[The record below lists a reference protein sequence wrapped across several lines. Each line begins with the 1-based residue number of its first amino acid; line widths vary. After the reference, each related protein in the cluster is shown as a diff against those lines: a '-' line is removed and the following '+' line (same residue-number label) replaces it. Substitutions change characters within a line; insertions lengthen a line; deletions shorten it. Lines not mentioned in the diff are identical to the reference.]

1 MALSEYALVSLPV
14 FSNLNHRIIVSSSM
28 LSFCISQDGLDY
40 AVEANNLDLSGL
52 KQLFLSILSIH
63 YGLAEG
69 PLSPLLWSSLKEPGP
84 QSIYLLKHF
93 PRVGTV
99 WLLKLLL
106 RNDRGHSWSQFS
118 GQSTVHDQS

>member
-1 MALSEYALVSLPV
+1 
-14 FSNLNHRIIVSSSM
+14 M

-69 PLSPLLWSSLKEPGP
+69 PLSPLL
-84 QSIYLLKHF
+84 
-93 PRVGTV
+93 
-99 WLLKLLL
+99 
-106 RNDRGHSWSQFS
+106 
-118 GQSTVHDQS
+118 